1 MKRSV
6 IIIAHILAVVLALA
20 GFVAMREYTI
30 DGRGLSWINT
40 QSFDDSVRFSDMVSN
55 DIQAIKR
62 YAVLKAAF
70 EDDDELNT
78 EKLIVSG
85 TTVNGN
91 IAYTAADIINVGK
104 SFGYNLNPSTYELS
118 YSRVQNEPNNY
129 QIRVNY
135 KLYDPY
141 YFDNIEPGPSQGV
154 TTVRDMCVEALRAV
168 SEYYRLKSI
177 YDVQES
183 NFRFNAFFE
192 SRDGEEITVGN
203 TDSEPV
209 NINNYGKY
217 LTVSYALDVNTNI
230 SPAPSNLVQ
239 DSNTFGYANTEGNV
253 LEIGVD
259 TTYIYTDR
267 YKIAAAEYNGYI
279 RNAYIW
285 ITVFALGMILSAATL
300 VLVIRTQELGTAGRI
315 HALDKLPVEGMFLVM
330 AFGAVL
336 VYVMFRAA
344 LYNFMAVALD
354 ESRWSFCCT
363 LVKTVTSYGFLVAA
377 MCSLYRRSCTEGMF
391 ANSIIAGGVTALGN
405 EDSSVIWKSVAPYLA
420 YIAVNAVCIG
430 GAVWCLSGRVMFNRY
445 YYFAAMLLIVL
456 AIAVDICAYLTIYRR
471 NSQRGRINRALKRI
485 SSGEVGLALQ
495 EEGFT
500 AGELEAVKSI
510 NSISDGLKTAIET
523 QVKADRLKADLITN
537 VSHDIKTPLTSI
549 INYVD
554 LIKREN
560 IDNDRVKEYIDI
572 LDKKSARLKNLT
584 EDLVEASKAS
594 SGNIKME
601 MNKLDMAALA
611 AQAGGEF
618 DDKFAARSLEFN
630 LDTGSSP
637 AYVWADGRHLWRVFE
652 NLLNNAAKYAMEHTR
667 IYAAVETADGK
678 CTFTIKNV
686 SQSKLNISPDE
697 LTERFIRGDVSR
709 STEGSGLGLNIA
721 QSLTRLMG
729 GELVIEIDGDLY
741 KAKVVLPQYAGQ
753 GEAAEA
759 AGNAEHKAAETLAG
773 NQAAETAINQAVKS
787 DAKTDLKAVDNVVDD
802 ELEAQIQSIL
812 GNNIRLNGS
821 EKDS

>member
-6 IIIAHILAVVLALA
+6 IIIAHILSIALALA
-20 GFVAMREYTI
+20 GFVAMRGYSS
-30 DGRGLSWINT
+30 DGRGLSWLNT
-40 QSFDDSVRFSDMVSN
+40 QPFEDSVRFSDMVSE
-55 DIQAIKR
+55 DISAIRR
-62 YAVLKAAF
+62 YAVLKSAF
-70 EDDDELNT
+70 EEDDDELDT
-78 EKLIVSG
+78 EKLIVSAQ
-85 TTVNGN
+85 TVNGN
-91 IAYTAADIINVGK
+91 IAYTTADIINTGK
-104 SFGYNLNPSTYELS
+104 LFGYSLDASTHELS
-118 YSRVQNEPNNY
+118 YNKVQNEPNNY
-129 QIRVNY
+129 QVRISY

-154 TTVRDMCVEALRAV
+154 MNLKDMCIEALRALAD
-168 SEYYRLKSI
+168 YYKLRSI
-177 YDVQES
+177 YEAEES
-183 NFRFNAFFE
+183 NFRYNAYFE
-192 SRDGEEITVGN
+192 SRDGEEITLSN
-203 TDSEPV
+203 TDGNAV
-209 NINNYGKY
+209 NVHDYGRYLSVNYN
-217 LTVSYALDVNTNI
+217 LDVDTNI
-230 SPAPSNLVQ
+230 SPAPSNILQ
-239 DSNTFGYANTEGNV
+239 DSKTFGYAETEGDV
-253 LEIGVD
+253 LQIGID
-259 TTYIYTDR
+259 TTYIYNDR
-267 YKIAAAEYNGYI
+267 YKTAAEGYRDYI
-279 RNAYIW
+279 RVAYIW
-285 ITVFALGMILSAATL
+285 LTIFGIGLLLGAATL
-300 VLVIRTQELGTAGRI
+300 VLVVRYQDTARRTYAI
-315 HALDKLPVEGMFLVM
+315 DKLPVEGMLLVM
-330 AFGAVL
+330 GLGAIA
-336 VYVMFRAA
+336 VYVIFRAVIFSIMDVLIDDSMRA
-344 LYNFMAVALD
+344 D
-354 ESRWSFCCT
+354 CIT
-363 LVKTVTSYGFLVAA
+363 LIRSLIVYAFLVAS
-377 MCSLYRRSCTEGMF
+377 MCSLYRRSFSEGMF
-391 ANSIIAGGVTALGN
+391 ANSVIGGGIAAIGN
-405 EDSSVIWKSVAPYLA
+405 EDDRTIRKSIVPYGI
-420 YIAVNAVCIG
+420 YILVNAIGIG
-430 GAVWCLSGRVMFNRY
+430 GAVWCFAGSMFNRY
-445 YYFAAMLLIVL
+445 YYFVAVILTVL
-456 AIAVDICAYLTIYRR
+456 VIAVDVYAYLTIYRR
-471 NSQRGRINRALKRI
+471 NRQRGRINEALKRI
-485 SSGEVGLALQ
+485 SSGEVGLALP

-500 AGELEAVKSI
+500 DGELQAVRSI

-560 IDNDRVKEYIDI
+560 VDNDKVREYIDI

-601 MNKLDMAALA
+601 MSRLDMTALA

-618 DDKFAARSLEFN
+618 DDKFAARNLEFN
-630 LDTGSSP
+630 LDTGNAP

-667 IYAAVETADGK
+667 IYADVTVTDGK
-678 CTFTIKNV
+678 CIFSIKNV
-686 SQSKLNISPDE
+686 SQNKLNISPDE

-821 EKDS
+821 ERDS